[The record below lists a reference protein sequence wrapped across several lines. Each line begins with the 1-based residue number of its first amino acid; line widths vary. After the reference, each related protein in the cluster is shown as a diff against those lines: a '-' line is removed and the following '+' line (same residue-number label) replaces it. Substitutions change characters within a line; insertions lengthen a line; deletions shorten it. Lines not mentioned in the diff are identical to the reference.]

1 MNNNAPFSQRYCYV
15 KPDNVLIR
23 EDLSGAILNTVINS
37 LSELYNKYG
46 FSLDFFK
53 DMNNSFAR
61 YYLNLRFEEMR
72 KFRYY
77 YIDFIDNPNTKWYER
92 LDAIEW
98 IIAYHRKQINE
109 SKKTS
114 QFNKQNE
121 TALNTFI
128 ADLNR
133 EFERLNY
140 AYRIINDIFVET
152 TSNCE
157 LSTINEAMD
166 SSECDIVT
174 HLSECLKLMSP
185 SNPQLSTRNAIKE
198 AISAVEL
205 IARRVTNTNTLDNAF
220 KKFNKLHP
228 LIKNSMNSL
237 YQYTN
242 QPNTVIRHAW
252 MSQNEEPAKDEAI
265 FVLVTACA
273 FINYLRKLYQR

>member
-1 MNNNAPFSQRYCYV
+1 MKKNIPFSQRYGYV
-15 KPDNVLIR
+15 KPEHVLIR
-23 EDLSGAILNTVINS
+23 EDLSGTILNAVINS

-46 FSLDFFK
+46 FSLDFFN

-114 QFNKQNE
+114 QVKNQNE

-128 ADLNR
+128 TDLNR

-140 AYRIINDIFVET
+140 AYRVINDIFVET
-152 TSNCE
+152 TSACE
-157 LSTINEAMD
+157 LSIINQAMD
-166 SSECDIVT
+166 SSEDDIVT

-205 IARRVTNTNTLDNAF
+205 IARRVTNTKTLDCAF
-220 KKFNKLHP
+220 KKLNKLHP
-228 LIKNSMNSL
+228 LIKSSMNSL

-242 QPNTVIRHAW
+242 QPDTGIRHAW
-252 MSQNEEPAKDEAI
+252 MEQQEEPTKNEAI

-273 FINYLRKLYQR
+273 FINYIRKLYQQ

>member
-1 MNNNAPFSQRYCYV
+1 MKDNAPFSQRYGYV
-15 KPDNVLIR
+15 KPDHVLIR

-114 QFNKQNE
+114 QSNKQNE

-128 ADLNR
+128 AELNR

-205 IARRVTNTNTLDNAF
+205 IARQVTGTNTLDNAF
-220 KKFNKLHP
+220 KKFCKIHP
-228 LIKNSMNSL
+228 QIKSSMNSL

-242 QPNTVIRHAW
+242 QSNTGIRHAW
-252 MSQNEEPAKDEAI
+252 MEQEEEPTKDEAI

-273 FINYLRKLYQR
+273 SINYIRKLYQQ

>member
-1 MNNNAPFSQRYCYV
+1 MNKNIPFSQRYGYV
-15 KPDNVLIR
+15 NPNHVLIR

-46 FSLDFFK
+46 FSLDFFN

-72 KFRYY
+72 QFRYY
-77 YIDFIDNPNTKWYER
+77 CINFIDNPNTKWYER

-114 QFNKQNE
+114 RFNYQNE

-128 ADLNR
+128 AELNR

-205 IARRVTNTNTLDNAF
+205 IARQVTGTNTLDNAF
-220 KKFNKLHP
+220 KKFCKIHP
-228 LIKNSMNSL
+228 QIKSSMSSL

-242 QPNTVIRHAW
+242 QPNTGIRHAW
-252 MSQNEEPAKDEAI
+252 MDQHEEPTKDEAI
-265 FVLVTACA
+265 FILVTACA
-273 FINYLRKLYQR
+273 FINYIRKLYQQ